1 MPGGVSVRDVPA
13 HLHLTSTAVGSVPSA
28 TDASA
33 SAPISVVLAD
43 DHALMRRSLR
53 LLLDGEEDMEVIA
66 EASDLACAVRYV
78 QDDQPHVLILDL
90 SMPDGSS
97 IEAISQLRERVPETQ
112 IVALTMED
120 DPVFARRALA
130 AGALGFVAKDLAD
143 DELPQGVRA
152 AARGEEYIS
161 PRMAP
166 RLDAIGRS
174 LTEEKLSAREVKVLR
189 LIAYGLTSVEIARK
203 LRISPRTV
211 QTQRAHIFT
220 KLGLGTRAELVHYAL
235 GRGLLGA

>member
-1 MPGGVSVRDVPA
+1 VDHTPGPDSVRDVIPR
-13 HLHLTSTAVGSVPSA
+13 LHLASSPAGAAAVVSGTAPVR
-28 TDASA
+28 
-33 SAPISVVLAD
+33 VVLAD
-43 DHALMRRSLR
+43 AHALMRRSLR
-53 LLLDGEEDMEVIA
+53 LLLDGEKDVEVIA
-66 EASDLACAVRYV
+66 EASDLNSAVRHV
-78 QDDQPHVLILDL
+78 QGDRPQVLVLDL

-97 IEAISQLRERVPETQ
+97 IEVIGQLRERVPETQ

-120 DPVFARRALA
+120 NPVFAQRALA
-130 AGALGFVAKDLAD
+130 AGALGFVVKELAD
-143 DELPQGVRA
+143 DELPQAVRA

-189 LIAYGLTSVEIARK
+189 LIAHGHTSVEIARK

-211 QTQRAHIFT
+211 ETHRAHVLT
-220 KLGLGTRAELVHYAL
+220 KLRLGTRAELVHYAL
-235 GRGLLGA
+235 GHGLLRT

>member
-1 MPGGVSVRDVPA
+1 MLPR
-13 HLHLTSTAVGSVPSA
+13 LHLASRPAGTATVVSS
-28 TDASA
+28 SL
-33 SAPISVVLAD
+33 PIRVVLAD

-53 LLLDGEEDMEVIA
+53 LLLDGEEDVEVIA
-66 EASDLACAVRYV
+66 EASDLDSAVRHV
-78 QDDQPHVLILDL
+78 QEDRPQVLVLDL

-97 IEAISQLRERVPETQ
+97 IEAIGQLHERVPGTQ

-120 DPVFARRALA
+120 NPVFAQRALA
-130 AGALGFVAKDLAD
+130 AGALGFVVKELAD
-143 DELPQGVRA
+143 DELSQAIRA

-174 LTEEKLSAREVKVLR
+174 LTEEKLSAREVNVLR
-189 LIAYGLTSVEIARK
+189 LIAHGHTSVEIARK

-211 QTQRAHIFT
+211 ETHRAHIFT
-220 KLGLGTRAELVHYAL
+220 KLRLGTRAELVHYAL
-235 GRGLLGA
+235 GHGLLRA

>member
-1 MPGGVSVRDVPA
+1 VNHKHGRDSVRDMVPR
-13 HLHLTSTAVGSVPSA
+13 LHLASSLAGTAPVLPSSLSVR
-28 TDASA
+28 
-33 SAPISVVLAD
+33 VVLGD

-53 LLLDGEEDMEVIA
+53 LLLDGEKGVAVIA
-66 EASDLACAVRYV
+66 EASELASVVRHV
-78 QDDQPHVLILDL
+78 QDDPPDVLVLDL
-90 SMPDGSS
+90 SMPGGSS
-97 IEAISQLRERVPETQ
+97 IEAIGQLRERVPETQ

-120 DPVFARRALA
+120 NPVFAQRALA
-130 AGALGFVAKDLAD
+130 AGALGFVVKELAD
-143 DELPQGVRA
+143 DELPEAVRA

-189 LIAYGLTSVEIARK
+189 LIAHGHTSVEIARK

-211 QTQRAHIFT
+211 ETHRAHIFT
-220 KLGLGTRAELVHYAL
+220 KLKLGSRAQLVHYAL
-235 GRGLLGA
+235 GRGLLRT